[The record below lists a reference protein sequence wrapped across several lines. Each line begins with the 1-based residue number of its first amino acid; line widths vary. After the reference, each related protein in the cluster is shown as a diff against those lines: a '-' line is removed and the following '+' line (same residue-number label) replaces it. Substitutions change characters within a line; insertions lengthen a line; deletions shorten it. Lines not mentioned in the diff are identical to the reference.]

1 MTTFCA
7 PLSITYYRKLRK
19 CKFANVWPPTR
30 HYRKKIEIFFNYNII
45 VNTTNT
51 MAETETGRTL
61 FRTTKNIENM
71 DTIVEHYNKT

>member
-1 MTTFCA
+1 LQTFGRLLA
-7 PLSITYYRKLRK
+7 IIEE
-19 CKFANVWPPTR
+19 
-30 HYRKKIEIFFNYNII
+30 KIEIFFNYNII